1 MKKQTGTIKRRLIA
15 IALTA
20 VALTSFTTMTITSAS
35 AATAQTTVSAS
46 LHKNTNNA
54 LNAAQANNEKTVT
67 GLVNATISVAQ
78 GDFVTAVKTSLGLIP
93 YGKCIASLFEFGM
106 GLISDILNEQDPS
119 GAVKSPSIEEIK
131 VQLDKVREQ
140 LNAIE
145 GLVKE
150 LKNEDFNK
158 SINTL
163 IRMYD
168 KHNAKITNLANARY
182 ELAKAKKDGADSAE
196 IEKKQQAADKALRA
210 IMDIDDR
217 DVQDLRKGIE
227 KCTQVVLWVH
237 LVLFGATDSSYFT
250 ICIAH
255 F

>member
-1 MKKQTGTIKRRLIA
+1 M
-15 IALTA
+15 
-20 VALTSFTTMTITSAS
+20 
-35 AATAQTTVSAS
+35 
-46 LHKNTNNA
+46 
-54 LNAAQANNEKTVT
+54 QANDEKTVT

-78 GDFVTAVKTSLGLIP
+78 GDFVTAVKTSLGLIS

-145 GLVKE
+145 GLVNE

-158 SINTL
+158 SFNTL

-182 ELAKAKKDGADSAE
+182 ELTKAKKNGADSAE

-217 DVQDLRKGIE
+217 DEQDLRKGIE

>member
-1 MKKQTGTIKRRLIA
+1 MVVNSNRAVLCKFNFRCCRLVKIGTA
-15 IALTA
+15 CC
-20 VALTSFTTMTITSAS
+20 SEF
-35 AATAQTTVSAS
+35 
-46 LHKNTNNA
+46 
-54 LNAAQANNEKTVT
+54 
-67 GLVNATISVAQ
+67 IS
-78 GDFVTAVKTSLGLIP
+78 S
-93 YGKCIASLFEFGM
+93 CS
-106 GLISDILNEQDPS
+106 
-119 GAVKSPSIEEIK
+119 
-131 VQLDKVREQ
+131 KVREQ

-182 ELAKAKKDGADSAE
+182 ELAKAKKNGADSAE
-196 IEKKQQAADKALRA
+196 IEKKQQAEDKALRA

-217 DVQDLRKGIE
+217 DEQDLRKGIE

-255 F
+255 FLSLIHI

>member
-1 MKKQTGTIKRRLIA
+1 MEKQTGTIKRRLIA

-54 LNAAQANNEKTVT
+54 LKAVQANDEKTVT
-67 GLVNATISVAQ
+67 GLVNTTISVAQ

-168 KHNAKITNLANARY
+168 KHNAKITNSANARY
-182 ELAKAKKDGADSAE
+182 ELAKAKKNGADSAE
-196 IEKKQQAADKALRA
+196 IEKKQQAEDKALRA

-217 DVQDLRKGIE
+217 DEQDLRKGIE